1 MYHTDDRHRW
11 SCCQVWDG
19 KVMGF
24 FEEIGDFLVNV
35 GSPIL
40 NWSLGIWVAIG
51 IGILVIVAGVLLFL
65 Q

>member
-1 MYHTDDRHRW
+1 
-11 SCCQVWDG
+11 
-19 KVMGF
+19 MGF